1 MYKHN
6 MISREKPAR
15 KLSNQDVYRHHGI
28 VALFIAVAVYVYRTR
43 VGPNL
48 DPKYVPNKEFA
59 GKMADHPPT
68 VFFFYTTWCPHCKTA
83 KPIWEKF
90 KAQMKGKQVKGREIE
105 FVEVDCDKEKALA
118 DRYNVQGYPSIKL
131 VDGDKVVD
139 YDARPDIKS
148 LHQFL
153 QTSL

>member
-1 MYKHN
+1 ML
-6 MISREKPAR
+6 AR
-15 KLSNQDVYRHHGI
+15 VKAALAASPTRMFLVVIGL
-28 VALFIAVAVYVYRTR
+28 VALFVAVTVLVYRSKIA
-43 VGPNL
+43 PSL

-59 GKMADHPPT
+59 GKMADQPPT

-90 KAQMKGKQVKGREIE
+90 KSQMKGKQVKGRELV

-118 DRYNVQGYPSIKL
+118 DRYGVQGYPSIKL

-148 LHQFL
+148 LHQFV